1 MNQTPAVTVTKTVL
15 YASAAAI
22 AAFLVGC
29 TSTPQH
35 TNVLVFG
42 TNTKVALDLS
52 QDATN
57 GIGITLG
64 YKRMEAVWMPLLP
77 NQANPNGTG
86 LQPSPCMT
94 EKECPKFVGM
104 DSADQYDTYS
114 VLASFGSKLGAG
126 VDSTGKD
133 AKVNGEIAQYFAT
146 GLAAR
151 LLAQSGGAG
160 LVSTQTQPLTAAQTV
175 AVNKIAEVAKTEQ
188 DRVIAAVQDDKD
200 AALIDTKKL
209 TDLIAKATGT
219 NAISAG
225 GKGHF
230 ENSRKVAELRQW
242 LVIHDQDA
250 SRLALIA
257 SNK

>member
-1 MNQTPAVTVTKTVL
+1 MNQKPTATKTAMHVI
-15 YASAAAI
+15 ATAI
-22 AAFLVGC
+22 TAFLVGC

-52 QDATN
+52 QDATS

-77 NQANPNGTG
+77 NQVNANGTG

-104 DSADQYDTYS
+104 DREDQYDTYS

-126 VDSTGKD
+126 VDSTGKE

-151 LLAQSGGAG
+151 LLADKGGAG
-160 LVSTQTQPLTAAQTV
+160 PVSTQAQPLTAAQTV
-175 AVNKIAEVAKTEQ
+175 AVNKIAAVAKTEQ
-188 DRVIAAVQDDKD
+188 DTVIAAVQDDKD

-209 TDLIAKATGT
+209 ADLIAKATGA

-230 ENSRKVAELRQW
+230 ENSRKVVELRQW

-250 SRLALIA
+250 SRLATVA
-257 SNK
+257 SSK